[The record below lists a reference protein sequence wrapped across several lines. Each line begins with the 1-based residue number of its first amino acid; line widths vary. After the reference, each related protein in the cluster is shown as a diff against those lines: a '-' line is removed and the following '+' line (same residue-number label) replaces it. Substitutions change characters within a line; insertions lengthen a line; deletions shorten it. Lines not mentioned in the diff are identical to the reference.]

1 MVEQRSARRCPVG
14 NLRGMELLGR
24 IDPSLPL
31 LVVAVAL
38 EAQEIHTDLPILITG
53 VGKVA
58 SGQAI
63 LETLAGLPQTH
74 RPKQVI
80 NLGTAGAL
88 VDDIE
93 GTHVIGRVLQHDLD
107 GVAIEAL
114 TGENPTPDL
123 VLGNGP
129 TLATGDRF
137 ISRQRDREQLARRAQ
152 LVDMEGYAIASA
164 AHRLGISVTLVKH
177 VSDRAN
183 EAAAGIWAD
192 VVTTCSRHLGI
203 WLQEQNFAL

>member
-1 MVEQRSARRCPVG
+1 MPSIMMEQRSARRCPVG

-63 LETLAGLPQTH
+63 METLAGLPQTH

-93 GTHVIGRVLQHDLD
+93 GAEFAALACAVLDEVISPHVVRVLRPQPQ
-107 GVAIEAL
+107 
-114 TGENPTPDL
+114 T
-123 VLGNGP
+123 
-129 TLATGDRF
+129 
-137 ISRQRDREQLARRAQ
+137 
-152 LVDMEGYAIASA
+152 
-164 AHRLGISVTLVKH
+164 
-177 VSDRAN
+177 
-183 EAAAGIWAD
+183 
-192 VVTTCSRHLGI
+192 
-203 WLQEQNFAL
+203 